1 MDGWQDHG
9 QGLQSGGKSRLG
21 GVLRGRPGYQR
32 FWGLRG
38 GLRRPQER
46 GGGSGDEDSRV
57 GMRSWVRSGCL
68 GTLEAWDY
76 FLGVESGSSGQ
87 PWRGYRGWLQS
98 YPSGLCRSRVPNR
111 RWGRCRA
118 SSSRQRSSSWL
129 CGATASDVGSTFR
142 CTRASTCGERTGR
155 EGQPGATQPHLQG
168 PRPPQ
173 PSPQAPPHLRRAPA
187 QAGLAG

>member
-1 MDGWQDHG
+1 MAQHYEAGAPRGRRMQLVDGWQDHG

-76 FLGVESGSSGQ
+76 FLGVESGSNGQ

-118 SSSRQRSSSWL
+118 SSSPGPL
-129 CGATASDVGSTFR
+129 
-142 CTRASTCGERTGR
+142 
-155 EGQPGATQPHLQG
+155 QPLLW
-168 PRPPQ
+168 
-173 PSPQAPPHLRRAPA
+173 APPHPCPSHLSHYLELLLFFL
-187 QAGLAG
+187 GNTEKN